1 MHCLLGILKLIKSC
15 EYDDVYILIIIV
27 EPPGQLK
34 TIHIWHLD
42 VRYDHIRLQF
52 LHQFKSLNTVVG
64 TSHDIKS
71 EHIPV
76 DLSLY
81 NIYNLFLVID
91 KDNLV
96 FIHITGILSIY
107 QMSHLL
113 FQTRKPAQSRFC
125 LAFIKRSQ
133 VHYTKCGHGFVDFLL
148 WRKFPFSI
156 LAGFSILGHVA
167 WRDFLFLG
175 LFSLFEHN
183 IVSFISNISH

>member
-34 TIHIWHLD
+34 TVHIWHLD
-42 VRYDHIRLQF
+42 VRYDHIRLQL

-64 TSHDIKS
+64 TSHNIKS

-113 FQTRKPAQSRFC
+113 FQTRKPAPSKQ
-125 LAFIKRSQ
+125 SQ

-148 WRKFPFSI
+148 WRKFPFSR
-156 LAGFSILGHVA
+156 LAGFSLLGQVA
-167 WRDFLFLG
+167 WKE
-175 LFSLFEHN
+175 FSLFRTFF
-183 IVSFISNISH
+183 SF